1 MSITKSEKMAMAHNM
16 GIAAFEKGMKCVP
29 AHDKS
34 LLELRN
40 GKGIPL
46 IEFIQNDKKGFNEN
60 LAMMKAWAQ
69 GWTIANLNAPIEYNA
84 E

>member
-1 MSITKSEKMAMAHNM
+1 MSITKSEKMAMAYKM
-16 GIAAFEKGMKCVP
+16 GTMAFENGMKCVP
-29 AHDKS
+29 AHDKN
-34 LLELRN
+34 LLELHN

-60 LAMMKAWAQ
+60 LAMTKAWTQ
-69 GWTIANLNAPIEYNA
+69 GWTIANLSAPVEYNA

>member
-1 MSITKSEKMAMAHNM
+1 MSITKSEKMAMAYNM

-34 LLELRN
+34 LTGLYN

-46 IEFIQNDKKGFNEN
+46 AEFIQNDKKGFNEN
-60 LAMMKAWAQ
+60 LIMIKAWTQ
-69 GWTIANLNAPIEYNA
+69 GWTIANLNAPVKYNA